1 MSTIERHHATRKN
14 VAPRHRRR
22 PGEPVAAR
30 DQPALSMRRLKRRM
44 SEVRDDVELFRTL
57 YQICSE
63 LFDATIF
70 LFGIYDA
77 AAESVQVVR
86 QVEDGVELPGGAFA
100 LGSGFTSQV
109 IRTRQPLLI
118 RDWLHGPHVQL
129 QYATKHSGLPRSSVT
144 VPVTHGDRVIAVLS
158 VQSYRAGAYD
168 EGDLVTLQ
176 RIAELA
182 AASVTRLHSGQT
194 ELDAILA
201 NLTDAL
207 LIVDAAGRILR
218 INHAARLLLC
228 LEESSIV
235 LGQPIVLEQVRQAPA
250 DAREL
255 FEMLAPMIQALCRGE
270 SPKDVDLELRTRRRV
285 FNFSASPL
293 RDIGGELSGGV
304 LLFRDVTSRREV
316 ERLKD
321 ELVSIASHDIQTP
334 LGVIRG
340 QAQILRRAVQRG
352 VLAPDDV
359 TLAASMIIGQSDRLT
374 GLLNRLLDFS
384 RIEAGRLELQ
394 LASTDLRLLIDR
406 VVQGVQST
414 TDRHRLRV
422 YGPEQLEGVWDEQRL
437 AQIIENLLSNAVKF
451 SPRGGDIIVRLTMA
465 EGESVTLSVQ
475 DHGVGLTA
483 AALKHL
489 FERHYRAR
497 ATRRMQGTGLGL
509 YICDG
514 IVSAHGG
521 RIWAESLGRNRGS
534 TFWVILPRVAPSPG
548 LAPDPSVGSKRNGS
562 SRR

>member
-1 MSTIERHHATRKN
+1 MTTVERHRTSRQEAARERPKRDRPVATR
-14 VAPRHRRR
+14 
-22 PGEPVAAR
+22 G
-30 DQPALSMRRLKRRM
+30 QPALSLRRLKRRI
-44 SEVRDDVELFRTL
+44 SEARDYVELFRGL
-57 YQICSE
+57 YQTCTEVI
-63 LFDATIF
+63 DATIF
-70 LFGIYDA
+70 LLGIYDA

-86 QVEDGVELPGGAFA
+86 QVENGVELPGGAFA

-118 RDWLHGPHVQL
+118 RDWSRGPHIQV
-129 QYATKHSGLPRSSVT
+129 QYATKHSGLPHSSVT
-144 VPVTHGDRVIAVLS
+144 VPVTYGDRVIAVLS

-168 EGDLVTLQ
+168 EGDLRTLQ
-176 RIAELA
+176 QMADLA
-182 AASVTRLHSGQT
+182 AAPITRLHGGHT

-201 NLTDAL
+201 NLTDAVL
-207 LIVDAAGRILR
+207 VVDAAGRILR
-218 INHAARLLLC
+218 INRAARLLLC

-235 LGQPIVLEQVRQAPA
+235 LGQAIVREQVRRAPA
-250 DAREL
+250 DTREL

-270 SPKDVDLELRTRRRV
+270 SAKDVDVELRTRRRV
-285 FNFSASPL
+285 FNFTASPL
-293 RDIGGELSGGV
+293 RDIGGGLSGGV

-340 QAQILRRAVQRG
+340 QAQILRRAAQRS
-352 VLAPDDV
+352 VLGPDEV
-359 TLAASMIIGQSDRLT
+359 TLAASMIIGQSDRLN

-394 LASTDLRLLIDR
+394 LAPTDLRLLIDR

-422 YGPEQLEGVWDEQRL
+422 CGPERLEGVWDEQRL
-437 AQIIENLLSNAVKF
+437 AQIIENLLNNAVKF
-451 SPRGGDIIVRLTMA
+451 SPSGGDVIVRLAMRDA
-465 EGESVTLSVQ
+465 DSVTLSIQ
-475 DHGVGLTA
+475 DLGLGLTPT
-483 AALKHL
+483 ALKHL
-489 FERHYRAR
+489 FERYYRAR

-534 TFWVILPRVAPSPG
+534 TFCVILPRVAPSPG
-548 LAPDPSVGSKRNGS
+548 LAPDPSVGRKRNGS
-562 SRR
+562 SHR

>member
-1 MSTIERHHATRKN
+1 M
-14 VAPRHRRR
+14 
-22 PGEPVAAR
+22 
-30 DQPALSMRRLKRRM
+30 KRRI
-44 SEVRDDVELFRTL
+44 SEVRDHDELFRAL
-57 YQICSE
+57 YQTCTEVI
-63 LFDATIF
+63 DATIF
-70 LFGIYDA
+70 LLGIYDA
-77 AAESVQVVR
+77 ATESVQVVR
-86 QVEDGVELPGGAFA
+86 QVENGVELPGGAFA

-118 RDWLHGPHVQL
+118 RDWSRGPHIQV
-129 QYATKHSGLPRSSVT
+129 QYATNHSGLPRSSVT
-144 VPVTHGDRVIAVLS
+144 VPVTHADRVIAVLS
-158 VQSYRAGAYD
+158 VQSYRAAAYD
-168 EGDLVTLQ
+168 ERDMRTLQ
-176 RIAELA
+176 QIADIA
-182 AASVTRLHSGQT
+182 AASITRLHASHT

-201 NLTDAL
+201 NLTDAVL
-207 LIVDAAGRILR
+207 VVDAAGRILR

-235 LGQPIVLEQVRQAPA
+235 LGQAIDREHVRYAPA
-250 DAREL
+250 DSREL
-255 FEMLAPMIQALCRGE
+255 FEMLAPMIQALCLGE
-270 SPKDVDLELRTRRRV
+270 SPKDVDVELRTRRRV

-293 RDIGGELSGGV
+293 RDIGGGLSGGV

-352 VLAPDDV
+352 VLGPEDV

-394 LASTDLRLLIDR
+394 LAPVDLRLLVDR

-422 YGPEQLEGVWDEQRL
+422 CGPERLEGVWDDQRL
-437 AQIIENLLSNAVKF
+437 AQVVENLLNNALKF
-451 SPRGGDIIVRLTMA
+451 SPRGGDVIVRLAMGDA
-465 EGESVTLSVQ
+465 DSVTLSVQ
-475 DHGVGLTA
+475 DFGLGLTP

-489 FERHYRAR
+489 FERYYRAR

-509 YICDG
+509 YICEG

-521 RIWAESLGRNRGS
+521 RIGAESLGRNRGS
-534 TFWVILPRVAPSPG
+534 TFWVILPRVAASSG
-548 LAPDPSVGSKRNGS
+548 LPPDASVGTKRRASSKR
-562 SRR
+562 

>member
-1 MSTIERHHATRKN
+1 
-14 VAPRHRRR
+14 
-22 PGEPVAAR
+22 
-30 DQPALSMRRLKRRM
+30 
-44 SEVRDDVELFRTL
+44 
-57 YQICSE
+57 
-63 LFDATIF
+63 
-70 LFGIYDA
+70 
-77 AAESVQVVR
+77 
-86 QVEDGVELPGGAFA
+86 
-100 LGSGFTSQV
+100 
-109 IRTRQPLLI
+109 
-118 RDWLHGPHVQL
+118 
-129 QYATKHSGLPRSSVT
+129 
-144 VPVTHGDRVIAVLS
+144 
-158 VQSYRAGAYD
+158 
-168 EGDLVTLQ
+168 
-176 RIAELA
+176 
-182 AASVTRLHSGQT
+182 
-194 ELDAILA
+194 
-201 NLTDAL
+201 
-207 LIVDAAGRILR
+207 
-218 INHAARLLLC
+218 
-228 LEESSIV
+228 
-235 LGQPIVLEQVRQAPA
+235 
-250 DAREL
+250 
-255 FEMLAPMIQALCRGE
+255 
-270 SPKDVDLELRTRRRV
+270 
-285 FNFSASPL
+285 
-293 RDIGGELSGGV
+293 
-304 LLFRDVTSRREV
+304 
-316 ERLKD
+316 
-321 ELVSIASHDIQTP
+321 
-334 LGVIRG
+334 
-340 QAQILRRAVQRG
+340 